1 MEPYLTDLLPGLK
14 KALTDPSP
22 EVRNTAAQALGSII
36 KCSSTGTSEKLQT
49 EILPWL
55 KTNLVSKSSM
65 VDRSGAAQGLSYVIA
80 ALGEDFLKG
89 NMPTVIKITESSATE
104 SYIRDGYILLYIYL
118 PIVLAEKFVPY
129 ISQIIPSIL
138 KVCVIE
144 ICTKMNK
151 IFGKFKHCI
160 KIFIL

>member
-1 MEPYLTDLLPGLK
+1 MEPYLTELIPGLK

-22 EVRNTAAQALGSII
+22 EVRNVAAQALGSII
-36 KCSSTGTSEKLQT
+36 KCSSETTSEKLQT

-80 ALGEDFLKG
+80 ALGEEFLRA

-118 PIVLAEKFVPY
+118 PIVLGEKFVPY
-129 ISQIIPSIL
+129 IAQIVPSIL
-138 KVCVIE
+138 KVRLWAPRPRISVYQCPA
-144 ICTKMNK
+144 
-151 IFGKFKHCI
+151 
-160 KIFIL
+160 L